1 MGMEL
6 ERREPRLTA
15 TPHSFRLQNLTVCQT
30 PRMGCGSVAS
40 KVTTA
45 SAILKSMAMGEKP

>member
-1 MGMEL
+1 MEL